1 MLLPK
6 SHSSQ
11 LRAVFFVLEK
21 HKIAQASPSRCL
33 MPDFAMVVA
42 KTSMTLQRQVLKRP
56 TVVLATLQKKGAF
69 THQKLW
75 YIVVLWV
82 EEKMQGSNVFFIPG
96 IAGVLEMFPSTH
108 SIRGKLKTIRMRSL
122 PHRFQVSNFSILG
135 TVVYTISKKREV
147 STKLEIYQTWG
158 GFDTHFLM
166 EVWFLGANSLNI
178 SSSFISLC
186 ISIDWCLRIQ
196 DCNCDWIPVD
206 LHIYNISIYI
216 IYT

>member
-11 LRAVFFVLEK
+11 LRAVFFVLET

-42 KTSMTLQRQVLKRP
+42 KTSMTLQRQVLKKTYGCTCHP
-56 TVVLATLQKKGAF
+56 AKKRRF
-69 THQKLW
+69 YPSK
-75 YIVVLWV
+75 IVVYCGFYEL
-82 EEKMQGSNVFFIPG
+82 KKKCRDLMFF
-96 IAGVLEMFPSTH
+96 LS
-108 SIRGKLKTIRMRSL
+108 
-122 PHRFQVSNFSILG
+122 QVSRGSLKCSLRPIQFVAS
-135 TVVYTISKKREV
+135 SKTSGCDLCLIV
-147 STKLEIYQTWG
+147 SRCPTFPFWGLWFIQSAKTWSFNETGDLPNMG

-196 DCNCDWIPVD
+196 DCSCDWIPVD
-206 LHIYNISIYI
+206 LHIYNIIIYI